1 MCVKEV
7 FLGKGQR
14 FCEHF
19 STHNNLLRERK
30 MGLIFTAQGI
40 LERSRGLTFDDV
52 LLMPRHSEMNSR
64 LAPQLSS
71 RVTKNFNLKTP
82 IISANMDTVT
92 ESTMALKMA
101 ELGGL
106 GILHRFMS
114 PQDQVNQV
122 KLIRDKIR
130 ALGLP
135 IAASIGVKEEGMR
148 RADMLA
154 DAGVDI
160 FTIDIAHGDSVMMF
174 ETLDY
179 VKKKYPKIDVI
190 AGNTAMPEGVKGMI
204 EHGADAVKV
213 GIGPGSMCT
222 TRIITGC
229 GVPQLTAISMC
240 VLEAQKHNIPVIA
253 DGGIKTSGD
262 IVKAFAAGAQ
272 TVMLGSMLSGCLETP
287 GEIEGGRKR
296 YRGMASKDAQVSW
309 RGELPQGMAAEG
321 EARWVNCKGSVENIV
336 LELCGGIRSGM
347 TYLNAMTLFDIHKN
361 ARFMEMTAS
370 GMMESKPHGLN
381 Q

>member
-1 MCVKEV
+1 
-7 FLGKGQR
+7 
-14 FCEHF
+14 
-19 STHNNLLRERK
+19 
-30 MGLIFTAQGI
+30 MGLMFSAREI
-40 LERSRGLTFDDV
+40 LDRSKGLTFDDV
-52 LLMPRHSEMNSR
+52 LLMPQHSEM
-64 LAPQLSS
+64 SS
-71 RVTKNFNLKTP
+71 RRAPNLESKVTKNWTLKTP

-92 ESTMALKMA
+92 ETEMAIKMA

-114 PQDQVNQV
+114 PEEQV
-122 KLIRDKIR
+122 KMVKLMREKIKP
-130 ALGLP
+130 LNLP
-135 IAASIGVKEEGMR
+135 VAASIGVKEEGMK

-154 DAGVDI
+154 EAGVDI
-160 FTIDIAHGDSVMMF
+160 FTIDIAHGDSVMML
-174 ETLDY
+174 EVLDY

-190 AGNTAMPEGVKGMI
+190 AGNTAMPDGVRRLI
-204 EHGADAVKV
+204 DHGADSVKV

-229 GVPQLTAISMC
+229 GVPQLTAVAMC
-240 VLEAQKHNIPVIA
+240 VLEAEKHGVPVIA

-309 RGELPQGMAAEG
+309 RGELPKGMAAEG
-321 EARWVNCKGSVENIV
+321 EARWVPCKGSVENIV
-336 LELCGGIRSGM
+336 HELCGGIRSGM
-347 TYLNAMTLFDIHKN
+347 TYVNANSIAEIHKN
-361 ARFMEMTAS
+361 GRFMEMTSS

-381 Q
+381 L

>member
-1 MCVKEV
+1 
-7 FLGKGQR
+7 
-14 FCEHF
+14 
-19 STHNNLLRERK
+19 
-30 MGLIFTAQGI
+30 MGLIFSAHEI

-64 LAPQLSS
+64 RAPNLES
-71 RVTKNFNLKTP
+71 RVTKNFSLKTP
-82 IISANMDTVT
+82 IIAANMDTVT
-92 ESTMALKMA
+92 EYQMAIKMA
-101 ELGGL
+101 ELGGM
-106 GILHRFMS
+106 GILHRFMT
-114 PQDQVNQV
+114 PEEQVRQV
-122 KLIRDKIR
+122 KLMREAIKP
-130 ALGLP
+130 LGLP
-135 IAASIGVKEEGMR
+135 VAASIGVKEEGMK
-148 RADMLA
+148 RADLLA

-160 FTIDIAHGDSVMMF
+160 LTIDIAHGDSVMMF

-190 AGNTAMPEGVKGMI
+190 AGNTAMPEGVRGLI

-229 GVPQLTAISMC
+229 GVPQLTAVAMC
-240 VLEAQKHNIPVIA
+240 VLEARKHNVPVIA

-336 LELCGGIRSGM
+336 HELSGGVRSGM
-347 TYLNAMTLFDIHKN
+347 TYLNAFTLSDINKN
-361 ARFMEMTAS
+361 ALFMEMTAS
-370 GMMESKPHGLN
+370 GMAESKPHGLN
-381 Q
+381 L

>member
-1 MCVKEV
+1 
-7 FLGKGQR
+7 
-14 FCEHF
+14 
-19 STHNNLLRERK
+19 
-30 MGLIFTAQGI
+30 MGLIFAAQGI

-52 LLMPRHSEMNSR
+52 LLMPCHSEMNSR
-64 LAPQLSS
+64 RAPQLESY
-71 RVTKNFNLKTP
+71 VTKNFKLKTP
-82 IISANMDTVT
+82 IISSNMDTIT
-92 ESTMALKMA
+92 EAEMAIKMA
-101 ELGGL
+101 ELGGM

-114 PQDQVNQV
+114 PEEQIRQV
-122 KLIRDKIR
+122 KLIREKIKS
-130 ALGLP
+130 LGLP
-135 IAASIGVKEEGMR
+135 VAASIGVKEEGMR

-190 AGNTAMPEGVKGMI
+190 AGNTAMPEGVRGLI

-229 GVPQLTAISMC
+229 GVPQLTAVAMC
-240 VLEAQKHNIPVIA
+240 VAEANKYRVPIIA

-262 IVKAFAAGAQ
+262 IVKAFGAGAQ

-287 GEIEGGRKR
+287 GDIEGGRKR

-309 RGELPQGMAAEG
+309 RGELPKGMAAEG
-321 EARWVNCKGSVENIV
+321 ESRWVPCKGSVENIIH
-336 LELCGGIRSGM
+336 ELCGGIRSGM
-347 TYLNAMTLFDIHKN
+347 TYLNATSLAEIHKN
-361 ARFMEMTAS
+361 ARFMEMSAS
-370 GMMESKPHGLN
+370 GMIESKPHGLN

>member
-1 MCVKEV
+1 
-7 FLGKGQR
+7 
-14 FCEHF
+14 
-19 STHNNLLRERK
+19 
-30 MGLIFTAQGI
+30 MGLIFSANDI

-52 LLMPRHSEMNSR
+52 LLMPAHSEMNSR
-64 LAPQLSS
+64 RAPQLDSK
-71 RVTKNFNLKTP
+71 VTKNFSLKTP

-92 ESTMALKMA
+92 EYQMALKMA

-114 PQDQVNQV
+114 PEEQVRQV
-122 KLIRDKIR
+122 KLLKDKKI
-130 ALGLP
+130 LV
-135 IAASIGVKEEGMR
+135 AASIGVKEDGMR
-148 RADMLA
+148 RADLLA

-174 ETLDY
+174 ETLSY

-190 AGNTAMPEGVKGMI
+190 AGNTAMPEGVRRLI

-229 GVPQLTAISMC
+229 GVPQLTAVAMC
-240 VLEAQKHNIPVIA
+240 VLEARKHDVPVIA

-287 GEIEGGRKR
+287 GDIEGGRKR

-309 RGELPQGMAAEG
+309 RGELPTGMAAEG

-336 LELCGGIRSGM
+336 HELAGGVRSGM
-347 TYLNAMTLFDIHKN
+347 TYLNAYNISDINKN

-370 GMMESKPHGLN
+370 GMMESKPHGLTN

>member
-1 MCVKEV
+1 
-7 FLGKGQR
+7 
-14 FCEHF
+14 
-19 STHNNLLRERK
+19 
-30 MGLIFTAQGI
+30 MGLIFSAQEI
-40 LERSRGLTFDDV
+40 VERARGLTFDDV
-52 LLMPRHSEMNSR
+52 LLMPRHSEMSSR
-64 LAPQLSS
+64 KAPQLDSM
-71 RVTKNFNLKTP
+71 VTKNFKLKTP

-92 ESTMALKMA
+92 ESAMALKMA

-114 PQDQVNQV
+114 PEDQVSQV
-122 KLIRDKIR
+122 KSIREKIK

-135 IAASIGVKEEGMR
+135 LAASIGVKEEGMR

-179 VKKKYPKIDVI
+179 VKKKYPHIDVI
-190 AGNTAMPEGVKGMI
+190 AGNTAMPEGVRGLI

-229 GVPQLTAISMC
+229 GVPQLTAVAMC
-240 VLEAQKHNIPVIA
+240 VLEASKHKIPVIA

-336 LELCGGIRSGM
+336 YELCGGVRSGM
-347 TYLNAMTLFDIHKN
+347 TYLNATAIAEIHKN

-370 GMMESKPHGLN
+370 GMVESRPHGLN
-381 Q
+381 

>member
-1 MCVKEV
+1 MTLMFDAK
-7 FLGKGQR
+7 
-14 FCEHF
+14 
-19 STHNNLLRERK
+19 
-30 MGLIFTAQGI
+30 GI

-64 LAPQLSS
+64 KAPQLES
-71 RVTKNFNLKTP
+71 RVTKNFTLKTP

-92 ESTMALKMA
+92 ESEMALKMA

-106 GILHRFMS
+106 GILHRFMNTEE
-114 PQDQVNQV
+114 QVKQV
-122 KLIRDKIR
+122 KLIREKIKSMK
-130 ALGLP
+130 LP
-135 IAASIGVKEEGMR
+135 VAASIGVKEDGMR
-148 RADMLA
+148 RADALA

-174 ETLDY
+174 ETLEY
-179 VKKKYPKIDVI
+179 VKKKYPHIDVI
-190 AGNTAMPEGVKGMI
+190 AGNTAMPEGVKGLI

-229 GVPQLTAISMC
+229 GVPQLTAVAMC
-240 VLEAQKHNIPVIA
+240 VVEAQKYKIPVIA

-336 LELCGGIRSGM
+336 HELCGGIRSGM
-347 TYLNAMTLFDIHKN
+347 TYLNANTLADIHKN

-370 GMMESKPHGLN
+370 GMMESKPHGLFN
-381 Q
+381 

>member
-1 MCVKEV
+1 M
-7 FLGKGQR
+7 
-14 FCEHF
+14 
-19 STHNNLLRERK
+19 S
-30 MGLIFTAQGI
+30 LIFSASQI
-40 LERSRGLTFDDV
+40 VERSKGLTFDDV

-64 LAPQLSS
+64 RSPSLES
-71 RVTKNFNLKTP
+71 RVTKNFTLKTP

-92 ESTMALKMA
+92 EAQMAIKMA

-114 PQDQVNQV
+114 PEEQVNQV
-122 KLIRDKIR
+122 KLMWEKIKS
-130 ALGLP
+130 LGLP
-135 IAASIGVKEEGMR
+135 IAASIGVKEEGMK

-160 FTIDIAHGDSVMMF
+160 FTIDIAHGDSVMML
-174 ETLDY
+174 EVLDY

-190 AGNTAMPEGVKGMI
+190 AGNTAMPDGVQRLI
-204 EHGADAVKV
+204 NHGADAVKV

-229 GVPQLTAISMC
+229 GVPQLTAVAMC
-240 VLEAQKHNIPVIA
+240 VLEAQKYGVPVIA

-309 RGELPQGMAAEG
+309 RGELPTGMAAEG
-321 EARWVNCKGSVENIV
+321 ESRWVACKGSVSNIV
-336 LELCGGIRSGM
+336 NELSGGIRSGM
-347 TYLNAMTLFDIHKN
+347 TYLNATNISEIHQN
-361 ARFMEMTAS
+361 ARFMEMTSS

-381 Q
+381 L

>member
-1 MCVKEV
+1 
-7 FLGKGQR
+7 
-14 FCEHF
+14 
-19 STHNNLLRERK
+19 
-30 MGLIFTAQGI
+30 MGLMFSAREI
-40 LERSRGLTFDDV
+40 LERSKGLTFDDV
-52 LLMPRHSEMNSR
+52 LLMPKHSEM
-64 LAPQLSS
+64 SS
-71 RVTKNFNLKTP
+71 RRAPNLESKVTKNFTLKTP

-92 ESTMALKMA
+92 GPEMAIKMA

-114 PQDQVNQV
+114 PEEQVRDV
-122 KLIRDKIR
+122 KNMLAKIKP
-130 ALGLP
+130 LGLP
-135 IAASIGVKEEGMR
+135 VAASIGVKEEGMR
-148 RADMLA
+148 RADLLA

-160 FTIDIAHGDSVMMF
+160 FTIDIAHGDSVMML
-174 ETLDY
+174 EVLSY

-190 AGNTAMPEGVKGMI
+190 AGNTAMPDGVRRLI
-204 EHGADAVKV
+204 DAGADSVKI

-229 GVPQLTAISMC
+229 GVPQLTAVAMC
-240 VLEAQKHNIPVIA
+240 VLEAAKSGVPVIA

-309 RGELPQGMAAEG
+309 RGELPKGMAAEG
-321 EARWVNCKGSVENIV
+321 EARWVPCKGSVENIV
-336 LELCGGIRSGM
+336 HELCGGIRSGM
-347 TYLNAMTLFDIHKN
+347 TYVNANTIAEIHKN
-361 ARFMEMTAS
+361 GLFMEMTSS
-370 GMMESKPHGLN
+370 GMIESKPHGLN
-381 Q
+381 L

>member
-1 MCVKEV
+1 
-7 FLGKGQR
+7 
-14 FCEHF
+14 
-19 STHNNLLRERK
+19 
-30 MGLIFTAQGI
+30 MGLIFSAHEI

-64 LAPQLSS
+64 RAPNLDSK
-71 RVTKNFNLKTP
+71 VTRNFTLKTP
-82 IISANMDTVT
+82 IISSNMDTIT
-92 ESTMALKMA
+92 EYQMAIKMA
-101 ELGGL
+101 QLGGL

-114 PQDQVNQV
+114 PEEQVRQI
-122 KLIRDKIR
+122 KLMREAINP
-130 ALGLP
+130 LGLP
-135 IAASIGVKEEGMR
+135 VAASIGVKEEGMK
-148 RADMLA
+148 RADLLA

-160 FTIDIAHGDSVMMF
+160 LTIDIAHGDSVMMF
-174 ETLDY
+174 ETLEY
-179 VKKKYPKIDVI
+179 VKKKYPNIDVI
-190 AGNTAMPEGVKGMI
+190 AGNTAMPEGVRGLI

-229 GVPQLTAISMC
+229 GVPQLTAVAMC
-240 VLEAQKHNIPVIA
+240 VLEARKHNVPVIA

-336 LELCGGIRSGM
+336 HELSGGVRSGM
-347 TYLNAMTLFDIHKN
+347 TYLNAFTLADINKN
-361 ARFMEMTAS
+361 ALFMEMTAS
-370 GMMESKPHGLN
+370 GMTESKPHGLN
-381 Q
+381 L

>member
-1 MCVKEV
+1 M
-7 FLGKGQR
+7 
-14 FCEHF
+14 
-19 STHNNLLRERK
+19 T
-30 MGLIFTAQGI
+30 LIFDAKGI

-64 LAPQLSS
+64 RAPQLDS
-71 RVTKNFNLKTP
+71 RVTKKFILKTP

-92 ESTMALKMA
+92 ESDMAIKMA

-106 GILHRFMS
+106 GILHRFME
-114 PQDQVNQV
+114 PIEQIRQI
-122 KLIRDKIR
+122 KLIRDRVKM
-130 ALGLP
+130 LKLP
-135 IAASIGVKEEGMR
+135 VAASIGVKEDGMR
-148 RADMLA
+148 RADALA

-174 ETLDY
+174 ETLEY
-179 VKKKYPKIDVI
+179 VKKKYPHIDVI
-190 AGNTAMPEGVKGMI
+190 AGNTATPEGVRGLI
-204 EHGADAVKV
+204 EHGADAVKI

-229 GVPQLTAISMC
+229 GVPQLTAVALC
-240 VLEAQKHNIPVIA
+240 VNEAQKYDIPVIA

-287 GEIEGGRKR
+287 GVIEGGRKR

-336 LELCGGIRSGM
+336 HELCGGIRSGM
-347 TYLNAMTLFDIHKN
+347 TYLNANAVEDIHKN

-370 GMMESKPHGLN
+370 GMMESKPHGLYN
-381 Q
+381 

>member
-1 MCVKEV
+1 
-7 FLGKGQR
+7 
-14 FCEHF
+14 
-19 STHNNLLRERK
+19 
-30 MGLIFTAQGI
+30 MGLIFSAADI

-52 LLMPRHSEMNSR
+52 LLMPAHSEMSSR
-64 LAPQLSS
+64 RAPQLDSK
-71 RVTKNFNLKTP
+71 VTRNFTLKTP

-92 ESTMALKMA
+92 EVEMAVKMA

-114 PQDQVNQV
+114 PEEQVRQV
-122 KLIRDKIR
+122 KLMCQRIRP
-130 ALGLP
+130 LGLP
-135 IAASIGVKEEGMR
+135 VAASIGVKEEGMK

-160 FTIDIAHGDSVMMF
+160 FTIDIAHGDSVMML
-174 ETLDY
+174 EVLNY

-190 AGNTAMPEGVKGMI
+190 AGNTAMPEGVRRLI

-229 GVPQLTAISMC
+229 GVPQLTAVAMC
-240 VLEAQKHNIPVIA
+240 VLEAKKHNVPVIA

-309 RGELPQGMAAEG
+309 RGELPTGMAAEG
-321 EARWVNCKGSVENIV
+321 EARWVSCKGSVENIV
-336 LELCGGIRSGM
+336 HELTGGVRSGM
-347 TYLNAMTLFDIHKN
+347 TYLNANNLSEIHKN

-370 GMMESKPHGLN
+370 GMIESKPHGLN
-381 Q
+381 L